1 MSSELVPYSDLKEM
15 AAQVVKGGLFPGIK
29 TPEQAMT
36 LFLVAQS
43 EGLHPMT
50 ATMRYN
56 IIQNRPAMKAEAML
70 ASFMERGGTV
80 DWTEY
85 TDEAVTGVFKSAGVP
100 KGVSVRW
107 TLKDVERAGLT
118 RNPTWKSYPKQM
130 LKARVASDGVRMCDP
145 AVNQGRYTPEEVSE
159 FEPRREVAQAE
170 IVPPEAP
177 QAVLGPSLEE
187 KQLKRSLGEQEA
199 IEVVSETVA
208 PGHCTLKGCGGEVE
222 LYASESKSFP
232 GREYWMCQKAYEE
245 RERLLNEGTTV
256 KFANGAV
263 AAHYR
268 EWASPWEKVEPE
280 EPSIFD
286 PAAISKQVAAK
297 LAAGK

>member
-1 MSSELVPYSDLKEM
+1 MSDNSLVPYSDLERM

-29 TPEQAMT
+29 TTEQALT

-85 TDEAVTGVFKSAGVP
+85 TDEAVTGIFRSAGVP

-107 TLKDVERAGLT
+107 TLDDAAKAGLG

-159 FEPRREVAQAE
+159 FREVE
-170 IVPPEAP
+170 IVSPEPPEAS
-177 QAVLGPSLEE
+177 LGPLLEASIAQIQIR
-187 KQLKRSLGEQEA
+187 KEA
-199 IEVVSETVA
+199 EASVA
-208 PGHCTLKGCGGEVE
+208 LDGDTQYEPVDEASAFADERPG
-222 LYASESKSFP
+222 
-232 GREYWMCQKAYEE
+232 
-245 RERLLNEGTTV
+245 
-256 KFANGAV
+256 
-263 AAHYR
+263 
-268 EWASPWEKVEPE
+268 
-280 EPSIFD
+280 IFD
-286 PAAISKQVAAK
+286 PLGKPLPFEEDLARFKAGNAHKCEECGFEVKNFTTSKGAKFRQCSQANMLYWQAMKAGEDKKDAAK
-297 LAAGK
+297 LSRKHYYQVIP